1 MKKTYKNLKRILS
14 LFLILI
20 CVTICAS
27 CGKSTDPA
35 LDPDTFMVY
44 YTNQAADDIQFKEE
58 RIENAENMEQVEL
71 IQQLLDMMFTQ
82 NEEDTKYY
90 TVKPDTVELEG
101 LIVKDGLVTLDF
113 NSAYLRMTNVR
124 EIIFRASVVLTLIQ
138 VPNVTGVAF
147 TVDSAPI
154 TNSNGDNI
162 GTMTADTFVNVLL
175 TEEGMLKQ
183 ETNLT
188 IYFADEDGEKLV
200 PVEYRFTIDNTNS
213 SMEEYILSRLME
225 GPAKGEAGRTIAPGL
240 TLISVVTTDHICY
253 VNFGKEFLNQE
264 QPVSDELM
272 IYSIVNSLCQLTYVH
287 SVYFMVDGAT
297 DVVLHGSMDLSSPIV
312 RDNSYII
319 Q

>member
-213 SMEEYILSRLME
+213 SMEEDILSRLME

-312 RDNSYII
+312 RDSSYII